1 MDVLSAIVKIIVST
15 ADPDKIILFGS
26 RASGDQSP
34 DSDYDILVLKKG
46 DYHKRTLAQQ
56 LYREL
61 AVIPAPIDLVVEDPD
76 KAEQLRDVPGFI
88 YGEALRGR
96 VLYER

>member
-34 DSDYDILVLKKG
+34 DSDYDILVLKK
-46 DYHKRTLAQQ
+46 R
-56 LYREL
+56 
-61 AVIPAPIDLVVEDPD
+61 VITISGH
-76 KAEQLRDVPGFI
+76 LRSSFI
-88 YGEALRGR
+88 AS
-96 VLYER
+96 